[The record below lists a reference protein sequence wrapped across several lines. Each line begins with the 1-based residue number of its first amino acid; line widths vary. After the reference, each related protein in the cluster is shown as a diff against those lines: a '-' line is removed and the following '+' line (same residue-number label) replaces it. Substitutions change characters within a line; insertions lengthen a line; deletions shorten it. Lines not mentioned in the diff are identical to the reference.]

1 MLIPFHSPSIPVP
14 TRRSDF
20 ALASMKQTNEAMLRV
35 IDQSRTT
42 IADTRKRIA
51 GADAL
56 IASAAVA
63 GHVQLSW

>member
-1 MLIPFHSPSIPVP
+1 ML
-14 TRRSDF
+14 
-20 ALASMKQTNEAMLRV
+20 QV
-35 IDQSRTT
+35 IDQSRAE
-42 IADTRKRIA
+42 IADTRERIA